1 MSAFATFKFRGNT
14 FEYEG
19 RIYPFENNRAF
30 ASITLNHVIS
40 IKCHVIEGQYGHFIS
55 WPSYKSGDEY
65 KNFIYVAPELKDELS
80 ELIAKMINA
89 LKDMQSEEDE
99 KMIDMQEK
107 VESLKDEM
115 PF

>member
-1 MSAFATFKFRGNT
+1 MSAFATFKFRGDI

-40 IKCHVIEGQYGHFIS
+40 IKCHIIEGQYGHFIS

-80 ELIAKMINA
+80 ELITKMINA
-89 LKDMQSEEDE
+89 LEDMKSKEDE
-99 KMIDMQEK
+99 KMIDIQET
-107 VESLKDEM
+107 VENLKDEM

>member
-30 ASITLNHVIS
+30 ASITLNNVIS

-65 KNFIYVAPELKDELS
+65 KNFIYAAPELKDELS
-80 ELIAKMINA
+80 ELIVKMINA
-89 LKDMQSEEDE
+89 LEDMQRKEDE
-99 KMIDMQEK
+99 YLDRIAKEIEDM
-107 VESLKDEM
+107 KDEM